1 MADQVHQNVLIVSRD
16 SQLIRLALEVL
27 AGNGI
32 RGQAVGDVG
41 SATDRTREQEWDLVL
56 IDPARAEGDGFELLA
71 ALKVNWPELPVVM
84 IGAQAD
90 PPERRHCR
98 SQGEATDGRDPVRLA
113 VRAMREGCED
123 FLPRPVE
130 REAVKSLIETL
141 LPNHEV
147 PLAAGAEDQTRCLYQ
162 IVGKS
167 PELLETI
174 RLAGKVAPTS
184 VPVLVTGE
192 SGTGK
197 ELIAYYLHRQSS
209 RRRGPYVQV
218 NCVALSESLLESE
231 LFGHERGAFTGA
243 IAQRKGRFEMA
254 HGGTLLLDEIAET
267 GRRLQAKLLRVLEQQ
282 DFERVGG
289 SESVRVNVRVIAT
302 SNRNLAAEVRAGR
315 FRLDLYYRINGVHL
329 TMPPLRQRTEDI
341 PLLVWHFVNLYAREV
356 RRHVAQLDPKMLE
369 LFCRCR
375 WPGNVRQLRNA
386 VRTALILGQGRTLS
400 LAGPASL
407 QAELLAGESTESE
420 CLSLQDLERRAIFE
434 ALRRTNRHQA
444 KAARLLGITDRT
456 LREKLRR
463 YRRDG
468 EARPADGDPLPKSL
482 SEERPLRV
490 GEDRWV
496 TELA

>member
-1 MADQVHQNVLIVSRD
+1 MADQVHQDVLIVSSD
-16 SQLIRLALEVL
+16 SRLIRLVLEVL

-32 RGQAVGDVG
+32 RGQAVGDVS
-41 SATDRTREQEWDLVL
+41 SAMDRTQGQEWDLVL
-56 IDPARAEGDGFELLA
+56 IDPSRAEGDAFELLSP
-71 ALKVNWPELPVVM
+71 LKVNWPELPVVM
-84 IGAQAD
+84 IG
-90 PPERRHCR
+90 PE
-98 SQGEATDGRDPVRLA
+98 EAATEGPQPVALA

-123 FLPRPVE
+123 FLPRPVD
-130 REAVKSLIETL
+130 REAVKALVEAL
-141 LPNHEV
+141 LPNHQV
-147 PLAAGAEDQTRCLYQ
+147 PLAAGAEDHTRCLYQ

-174 RLAGKVAPTS
+174 RLARKIAPTS
-184 VPVLVTGE
+184 APVLVTGE

-197 ELIAYYLHRQSS
+197 ELVAYYLHRQSN

-243 IAQRKGRFEMA
+243 IARRKGRFEMA

-267 GRRLQAKLLRVLEQQ
+267 GRALQAKLLRVLEQQ

-289 SESVRVNVRVIAT
+289 SESVRVNVRVICT
-302 SNRNLAAEVRAGR
+302 SNRDLAAEVRAGR
-315 FRLDLYYRINGVHL
+315 FRLDLYYRIKGVQL
-329 TMPPLRQRTEDI
+329 TIPPLRRRPEDI
-341 PLLVWHFVNLYAREV
+341 PLLVWHCVNLYAREV
-356 RRHVAQLDPKMLE
+356 GRHVAQLDPKMLE
-369 LFCRCR
+369 LFGRCR

-386 VRTALILGQGRTLS
+386 VRTALILGEGKTLS
-400 LAGPASL
+400 LTGPASL

-420 CLSLQDLERRAIFE
+420 CLSLRDVERRAIFE

-456 LREKLRR
+456 LREKLRK

-468 EARPADGDPLPKSL
+468 EARLAEAEATPGSL
-482 SEERPLRV
+482 SEERPLRA
-490 GEDRWV
+490 GENRWV